1 MKRREFL
8 AAAAAFVGAAD
19 ASRLWAQSASPA
31 GRAKQSTLDRIAIMT
46 LNFQRLL
53 KLPDLPQEPER
64 TLELFDVPEM
74 LADKYGVHKIEF
86 QHYHIPSTEP
96 SFLKELRAQI
106 EKRKSRMTQIN
117 LEFGQ
122 LNMSAPELR
131 NRLMAIDLTKMWVDH
146 AVMLG
151 AQRVMIN
158 QGQPTQENKSY
169 GIPTLKT
176 MADYGR
182 SKGIIVS
189 VETRGGGG
197 GRGRGTA
204 TEATAP
210 APPPPPPGPVV
221 WTLLAEI
228 IKGAGAYSNVD
239 VGGANAANQEELHNC
254 LRTMFPM
261 MAGSMHTRV
270 NTRWDLATAIRF
282 LEGELGYTGLYTIE
296 ASNGHEGTQQI
307 YDVVVAT
314 L

>member
-1 MKRREFL
+1 MRRREFL
-8 AAAAAFVGAAD
+8 FGAAAVLARAPRVWT
-19 ASRLWAQSASPA
+19 RQTSPA
-31 GRAKQSTLDRIAIMT
+31 GRIKRTTLDRIAIMT

-96 SFLKELRAQI
+96 SFLRELRAQI
-106 EKRKSRMTQIN
+106 EKRKSQMTQIN

-131 NRLMAIDLTKMWVDH
+131 NRLMAIDLTKIWVDH

-158 QGQPTQENKSY
+158 QGQPTLDNKSY

-197 GRGRGTA
+197 GNRGAGGGAARGAAPGAAAAAPTA
-204 TEATAP
+204 APTPSP
-210 APPPPPPGPVV
+210 APTGPPPLTGLAA

-228 IKGAGAYSNVD
+228 LKGAGSYSNVD
-239 VGGANAANQEELHNC
+239 V
-254 LRTMFPM
+254 
-261 MAGSMHTRV
+261 
-270 NTRWDLATAIRF
+270 
-282 LEGELGYTGLYTIE
+282 
-296 ASNGHEGTQQI
+296 
-307 YDVVVAT
+307 
-314 L
+314 

>member
-1 MKRREFL
+1 MRRREFL
-8 AAAAAFVGAAD
+8 FGAAAVLTGAP
-19 ASRLWAQSASPA
+19 RVWAQSASPA
-31 GRAKQSTLDRIAIMT
+31 GRIKQATLDRIAIMT

-74 LADKYGVHKIEF
+74 LADKYGVHKVEF

-96 SFLKELRAQI
+96 SFLRELRAQI

-197 GRGRGTA
+197 GRGRGAA
-204 TEATAP
+204 TDAAAP
-210 APPPPPPGPVV
+210 PPPPPPPGPVV

-239 VGGANAANQEELHNC
+239 VGGANAANQEELHAC
-254 LRTMFPM
+254 LKMMFPM
-261 MAGSMHTRV
+261 TAGTTHTRV
-270 NTRWDLATAIRF
+270 NARWDLATAIRF
-282 LEGELGYTGLYTIE
+282 LEGELGYKGLYTIE
-296 ASNGHEGTQQI
+296 ASNGHDGTQQI